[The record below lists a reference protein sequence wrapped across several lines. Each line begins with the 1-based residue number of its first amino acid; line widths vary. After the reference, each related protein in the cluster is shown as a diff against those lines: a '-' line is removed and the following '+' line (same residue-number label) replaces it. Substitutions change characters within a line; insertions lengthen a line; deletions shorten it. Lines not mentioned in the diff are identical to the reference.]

1 MQDEIHQKEPAMN
14 PEITLFTQV
23 RSYYRDLVDQL
34 ATAQDTISMT
44 YLAFDIG
51 EWAGRIAQILGE
63 KAARGVYVRLMVDEI
78 GEIADEPRHILRNRA
93 LLSNMKAAGV
103 QIDIFRPSGHGLTPF
118 NRLHCKICA
127 IDQRI
132 AYLGGSNIGDY
143 YTGWSDTN
151 LRLNGELGNTFH
163 GIYDYLCQFSAKRAP
178 ADLLPIDPSNLWVG
192 CCRIWLTVPGQRS
205 DIRRALLDL
214 IEKADQAIHIRTWY
228 FLPDPEILQALC
240 VKAKQGVKVDVL
252 LSHQTR
258 VRPVDIANYL
268 HAHQLALCGV
278 RVHRYT
284 GQYMHAKLA
293 WNNQNDVL
301 LGSANLDSRSMT
313 GNFEIC
319 LAVRDA
325 CLAQNLEQAFVAD
338 LNACFTQTP
347 EIYRSRSLPQ
357 KIMSHTCNLA
367 SAWL

>member
-1 MQDEIHQKEPAMN
+1 MN
-14 PEITLFTQV
+14 PETTLFTQV
-23 RSYYRDLVDQL
+23 RSYYRDLVATL
-34 ATAQDTISMT
+34 ETAQDTISMT
-44 YLAFDIG
+44 YLAFDTG
-51 EWAGRIAQILGE
+51 DWARCIAQVLRE
-63 KAARGVYVRLMVDEI
+63 KASSGVYVRLMVDEI
-78 GEIADEPRHILRNRA
+78 GEITDEPRHVRQNRA
-93 LLSNMKAAGV
+93 LLNDLKAAGV
-103 QIDIFRPSGHGLTPF
+103 QVDIFRPGGHGLTPF

-127 IDQRI
+127 IDQRT

-143 YTGWSDTN
+143 YLDWCDTN
-151 LRLNGELGNTFH
+151 LRLDGQLGDTFH
-163 GIYDYLCQFSAKRAP
+163 GIYDYLGQFSTSTVP
-178 ADLLPIDPSNLWVG
+178 ADFLPIDPADLWAGSGRV
-192 CCRIWLTVPGQRS
+192 WLTIPQQQA

-228 FLPDPEILQALC
+228 FLPDREILQALC
-240 VKAKQGVKVDVL
+240 VKARQGVNVDVL

-258 VRPVDIANYL
+258 VHPVDIANYL
-268 HAHQLALCGV
+268 HAHQLALCGG

-284 GQYMHAKLA
+284 SQYMHAKLA
-293 WNNQNDVL
+293 WNNRNDVL
-301 LGSANLDSRSMT
+301 LGSANLDQRSMT

-325 CLAQNLEQAFVAD
+325 HLAQKLGQAFEAD

-357 KIMSHTCNLA
+357 KIISHTCKLA